1 MILGNISIPLLGM
14 VDTTVMGHLDAAHY
28 LGGVAIGSIIFSFL
42 FWAFGFLRMS
52 TTGLSAQAF
61 GQQNRL
67 LLEKILLK
75 SVLSSLVIAAI
86 ILVAQPLISTIAFN
100 LLESSVAVE
109 QQAKV
114 YFDIR
119 IWSTPAILVNYVLLG
134 WFIGKQATRY
144 ALVLVLTVTLSN
156 MVLDILFVVG
166 LGMAVDGV
174 AHASVIAEYLGL
186 IVGLYLL
193 KKQSLSLSIFRH
205 LKQGSIDFLDQKWLK
220 LNGNIFIRTLLLLF
234 SFAFFTAQSGK
245 AGDTIL
251 AANTVLLNF
260 LTLMSFLLDG
270 FANATEVFAGKAAG
284 NKDKKALKR
293 ALVLT
298 GFWSVLV
305 AILFSCIYWLLGKQI
320 ILLMTSIDD
329 VIVVAEQYLIWLI
342 FMPVIGVWA
351 YLFDG
356 FFIGTT
362 RSKEMRNGMII
373 ATLGCYIPAWYFL
386 QPLGNDGLWLALMI
400 FIGARG
406 IVQCFYLP
414 RILNFR

>member
-1 MILGNISIPLLGM
+1 
-14 VDTTVMGHLDAAHY
+14 
-28 LGGVAIGSIIFSFL
+28 
-42 FWAFGFLRMS
+42 MS

-75 SVLSSLVIAAI
+75 SVLSSLVIGAI

-166 LGMAVDGV
+166 LGMTVDGV
-174 AHASVIAEYLGL
+174 AHASIIAEYLGL

-234 SFAFFTAQSGK
+234 SFAFFTAQGGK

>member
-14 VDTTVMGHLDAAHY
+14 VDTAVMGHLDAAHY
-28 LGGVAIGSIIFSFL
+28 LGGVAIASIIFSFL

-52 TTGLSAQAF
+52 TTGLTAQAF
-61 GQQNRL
+61 GQQNHL

-75 SVLSSLVIAAI
+75 SVLSSLVIGAI

-166 LGMAVDGV
+166 LGMTVDGV

-234 SFAFFTAQSGK
+234 SFAFFTAQGGK